1 MLRSTNRLAVLA
13 LVAAAGA
20 WAQDGRR
27 AARIDVESYAIQAQ
41 VNPET
46 QSLTAKVT
54 LRFTPLDDQTSS
66 VSFDLNNALN
76 VSRITDEKGGQI
88 SGSRATGDH
97 SIQLSFPAGLPK
109 GQPQTIT
116 FEYDGRLTGN
126 EESPIYGIKFAA
138 ITPEISFLLY
148 PARWFPVSGYTADRF
163 NASVEVTVPAGYT
176 VLGSGTESK
185 SGAASVFTFPRASFP
200 GSIAVVRGAAVKNAT
215 DGITTSMWFRG
226 PQAAFANEW
235 GATTAQM
242 VGFFNDKFGLIPAAN
257 LTLVQTVDGA
267 PNGYAAPGLVF
278 LAPGVIGKD
287 VNANVLANQVAR
299 QWWEVEV
306 SPVSRNHLWLS
317 NGMALYSEAL
327 WTEKEKGAAA
337 IEQRMRDTAI
347 TALTIDNVPL
357 IQSSRL
363 EDYSPEYWALS
374 ASKGAAVAHMLRAT
388 IGDDKF
394 FAAVKQFLSTNAW
407 KPVATD
413 DFRKA
418 CEAAYGEDLRYFF
431 IQWIE
436 SSGTPEF
443 KLEYTIFRTGKGFR
457 VTGKISQDLDLF
469 RMPVDLHIE
478 TEGNPEDKRVDV
490 MGSSSEFSVETFGK
504 PKKLTVDPSNKVLRL
519 NPQIR
524 VEVAVRKGEQF
535 TQIGEYADALRE
547 FQKALDTQRNS
558 SMAHY
563 RVAEVFF
570 LQHNYQSAA
579 NEFREALNGDNN
591 PKWIEVWSH
600 VYLGKI
606 FDITGQRERAVNEY
620 TQAQRTRDNTQG
632 AQDEVAKLL
641 KTPYQQAA
649 EAR

>member
-1 MLRSTNRLAVLA
+1 LLVV
-13 LVAAAGA
+13 LVAGAAA
-20 WAQDGRR
+20 IASAQERR
-27 AARIDVESYAIQAQ
+27 QSRIDVEDYAIQAQ
-41 VNPET
+41 VNPAT

-54 LRFTPLDDQTSS
+54 VRFTPLDDQINSL
-66 VSFDLNNALN
+66 VFELNNALN
-76 VSRITDEKGGQI
+76 VSRITDGKGQQI
-88 SGSRATGDH
+88 SGSRNSADQ
-97 SIQLSFPAGLPK
+97 SIQLSFPNSLTK
-109 GQPQTIT
+109 GQAQTLT

-138 ITPEISFLLY
+138 ITPEVSFLLY
-148 PARWFPVSGYTADRF
+148 PGRWFPVSGYTADRF
-163 NASVEVTVPAGYT
+163 TATIDVTVPAGY
-176 VLGSGTESK
+176 VVVGSGTDTHKPGPNGS
-185 SGAASVFTFPRASFP
+185 STTSFQVTRPTFP
-200 GSIAVVRGAAVKNAT
+200 GNIAVLRGTPVKSSAAGV
-215 DGITTSMWFRG
+215 TTTLWFRG
-226 PQAAFANEW
+226 PQAGFANEW
-235 GATTAQM
+235 GAETGEM
-242 VGFFNDKFGLIPAAN
+242 VAYFTDKFGLPPAAN
-257 LTLVQTVDGA
+257 LTVVQTLDGA
-267 PNGYAAPGLVF
+267 PNGYAAPGLIFV
-278 LAPGVIGKD
+278 APGVITKE
-287 VNANVLANQVAR
+287 VNGNVLSNQVAR
-299 QWWEVEV
+299 QWWEEET
-306 SPVSRNHLWLS
+306 SPANRNHLWLE
-317 NGMALYSEAL
+317 NGMALYAEAL
-327 WTEKEKGAAA
+327 WTEKDKGAAA
-337 IEQRMRDTAI
+337 LEQRMRDTSI

-357 IQSSRL
+357 IQTSRL

-374 ASKGAAVAHMLRAT
+374 ASKGAAVIHMLRAT
-388 IGDDKF
+388 MGDDKF
-394 FAAVKQFLSTNAW
+394 FSAVKQFVSSNAW
-407 KPVATD
+407 KPVSTD

-431 IQWIE
+431 IQWVE

-443 KLEYTIFRTGKGFR
+443 KLEYTIFRTTKGFR

-490 MGSSSEFSVETFGK
+490 MGSSSEFSVDTFGK
-504 PKKLTVDPSNKVLRL
+504 PKKVTIDPANKVLRL

-570 LQHNYQSAA
+570 QQHNYQSSA
-579 NEFREALNGDNN
+579 NEFREALIGDNN
-591 PKWIEVWSH
+591 PKWVEVWSH
-600 VYLGKI
+600 IYLGKI

-641 KTPYQQAA
+641 KTPYQQKSDTP
-649 EAR
+649 